1 MDPFTPL
8 ASLYIYS
15 NAFVSIAVIRFIGI
29 SSLAAAIASNHRE
42 STSEKKTCA
51 GTRNSYCCWRLF
63 LLVPPPLM
71 CCYSATVW
79 PSGIP
84 AFLITDARPRRFAK
98 SSFFN
103 TFFLSFEHFL
113 WPAIWCWISFV
124 RSGAREIGE
133 ETRRKKI
140 HASKMSYALE
150 LASPSLGI
158 ALAPPTDDG
167 VQHSAVLYLLS
178 IFCRMKSFELHSIEL
193 WSLCARII
201 LHSFSW
207 FFLLLSKTEEEN
219 RRSWGREKH
228 NRFGFV
234 RSTRL
239 SRARART
246 LSHTNVGTFH
256 DLTTWLTDYL
266 WIISAAVQ
274 MNAGAATAAAKATTA
289 R

>member
-15 NAFVSIAVIRFIGI
+15 NAFVSMAVIRFIGI

-71 CCYSATVW
+71 FCYSATVW

-133 ETRRKKI
+133 ETRRKKFMHQKWVMHWNWHHLRSVSPWPPRLTMVCSTALFCICFRYFAEWNRSNCIQSNCDHCVRASYCI
-140 HASKMSYALE
+140 HSR
-150 LASPSLGI
+150 
-158 ALAPPTDDG
+158 DF
-167 VQHSAVLYLLS
+167 
-178 IFCRMKSFELHSIEL
+178 FC
-193 WSLCARII
+193 
-201 LHSFSW
+201 
-207 FFLLLSKTEEEN
+207 FFPKLKKRTEEVEE
-219 RRSWGREKH
+219 EK
-228 NRFGFV
+228 NTIVLVLFV
-234 RSTRL
+234 LRDF
-239 SRARART
+239 RARARA
-246 LSHTNVGTFH
+246 LSHTR
-256 DLTTWLTDYL
+256 
-266 WIISAAVQ
+266 
-274 MNAGAATAAAKATTA
+274 M
-289 R
+289 